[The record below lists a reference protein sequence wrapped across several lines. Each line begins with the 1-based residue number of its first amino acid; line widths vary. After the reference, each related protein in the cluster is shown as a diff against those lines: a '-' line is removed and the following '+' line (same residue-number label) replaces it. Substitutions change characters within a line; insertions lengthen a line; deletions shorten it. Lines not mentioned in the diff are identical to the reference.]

1 MLSQISSVCDLM
13 TVETVKATYDP
24 QAKAIYV
31 KLSDKKIALTDVCMD
46 NEIHF
51 DIDTEGKIVGIEVIL
66 S

>member
-1 MLSQISSVCDLM
+1 M

-31 KLSDKKIALTDVCMD
+31 KLREGRTKIVKTDTCIGGQINYDLDKD
-46 NEIHF
+46 NN
-51 DIDTEGKIVGIEVIL
+51 IVGIEVLL

>member
-1 MLSQISSVCDLM
+1 M

-31 KLSDKKIALTDVCMD
+31 NLNKGKIVKTETSFDT
-46 NEIHF
+46 EIHY
-51 DIDTEGKIVGIEVIL
+51 DIGSKGEIVGIEVIL